1 MDSTKYHI
9 EKKQRAGNTYHS
21 AVFPKVVLGAI
32 PPPLFRDETADLI
45 PLIRPCNSIN
55 LEAVTMVELFILRN
69 CGDNSHH

>member
-9 EKKQRAGNTYHS
+9 EKNNVQET
-21 AVFPKVVLGAI
+21 LII
-32 PPPLFRDETADLI
+32 PLYSRKLCSELYPPLFRDETADLI

-69 CGDNSHH
+69 GGNNSQH